1 MPKGKNPKADDDD
14 LSDLDGL
21 DISGGA
27 ANPMAADPT
36 GMIAKM
42 TDPAAVQKKMKKLA
56 GSDEQLLKYI
66 PAIYAAGLSPQECQV
81 RPCFIASGWGH

>member
-42 TDPAAVQKKMKKLA
+42 TDPAAVQKKMKKYVLERVFDFGLA
-56 GSDEQLLKYI
+56 FFGSRGPGVQV
-66 PAIYAAGLSPQECQV
+66 AGKDTIE
-81 RPCFIASGWGH
+81 